1 MNPEE
6 LINKLNMCIAALSKG
21 NIQLKTLGLKKAES
35 ERLYRTALAKKIFSL
50 KMDKVQVSLIRDL
63 SRGDDEIAGLRLE
76 RDIADNNYY
85 VCKSS
90 MENIKVE
97 IEVLRSKLAWLKVEY
112 KNS

>member
-1 MNPEE
+1 MNPNE
-6 LINKLNMCIAALSKG
+6 LMDKLDMCIAALTKG

-35 ERLYRTALAKKIFSL
+35 ERLYRIALAKKIFNL

-63 SRGDDEIAGLRLE
+63 SRGDQEISRLRLE
-76 RDIADNNYY
+76 RDIANNDYY

-97 IEVLRSKLAWLKVEY
+97 IEILRSKLVWLRNELGI
-112 KNS
+112 S

>member
-21 NIQLKTLGLKKAES
+21 NIQLKILGLKKAES

-63 SRGDDEIAGLRLE
+63 SRGDDEIARLRLE

-90 MENIKVE
+90 MENLKVE

-112 KNS
+112 KNY